1 MKGAKEANVK
11 FIKNFS
17 LRRFR
22 LREDGQS
29 LVMFIF
35 MFFLLITASVGAID
49 YGTYMRARQ
58 RLEISVDAAVLAGG
72 LELPK
77 NGATA
82 ISMAFQ
88 YININDPD
96 VNLENVSPS
105 FRCLVGDRNHDG
117 SPDSEDIPAVC
128 NPGPNASFSCNDGL
142 CMSDCTFVDNNTC
155 NVMALRA
162 SKEVPL
168 IFTQLLGLSP
178 VEITA
183 SRTGACKGPCGAP
196 PKVPLDV
203 IIILDRTGSMS
214 PSDLAA
220 AKEGALAILEIFNP
234 EFQHVGLAVLGSGSP
249 FNPCIEK
256 LPDQGGNWLVV
267 PLSDDYQNL
276 DGSLNT
282 SSQLVSTIDCLET
295 GNMTNLGSPL
305 YDYYYRRPDALSEL
319 MSSTRDVKQGVIL
332 MSDGAANRPTWTS
345 CSYANSMANVVKD
358 QDIEI
363 FTIGYGIESE
373 RCVDWWGGY
382 RSARVTKLL
391 ADMATDSSDDHGHCL
406 TEEAIEAENTDGD
419 NFLCKPRGGDLQEVF
434 KAAAIALSTGIKLIP
449 YPGD

>member
-1 MKGAKEANVK
+1 M
-11 FIKNFS
+11 
-17 LRRFR
+17 
-22 LREDGQS
+22 
-29 LVMFIF
+29 
-35 MFFLLITASVGAID
+35 AI
-49 YGTYMRARQ
+49 
-58 RLEISVDAAVLAGG
+58 E
-72 LELPK
+72 
-77 NGATA
+77 
-82 ISMAFQ
+82 
-88 YININDPD
+88 
-96 VNLENVSPS
+96 
-105 FRCLVGDRNHDG
+105 
-117 SPDSEDIPAVC
+117 
-128 NPGPNASFSCNDGL
+128 
-142 CMSDCTFVDNNTC
+142 
-155 NVMALRA
+155 A

-168 IFTQLLGLSP
+168 IFTRLLGLSP

-214 PSDLAA
+214 ESDLIA

-234 EFQHVGLAVLGSGSP
+234 EFQHVGLAVLGAGDP
-249 FNPCIEK
+249 FNPCIEE
-256 LPDQGGNWLVV
+256 LPEHGGNWLVV

-282 SSQLVSTIDCLET
+282 SSQLVTTIECLET
-295 GNMTNLGSPL
+295 STNTNLGSPL
-305 YDYYYRRPDALSEL
+305 YDYYYNRPDSFNEL
-319 MSSTRDVKQGVIL
+319 TNSGRDVNKGIIL

-345 CSYANSMANVVKD
+345 CSYANYMADFVKD

-373 RCVDWWGGY
+373 RCVDWWGTY
-382 RSARVTKLL
+382 RNASVTKLL
-391 ADMATDSSDDHGHCL
+391 ADMATDSLDDQGHCL

-449 YPGD
+449 YPGE